1 MSIETSRTTF
11 CWNSYGGILFGLLF
25 TLVVGYLGYSIN
37 GLHECVPPTQSQFL
51 RFDFWLEVWSDTC
64 MIFSVVIATIWLI
77 PKCRSL
83 NERADCRLIFMMFLD
98 IFFFLIQIIS
108 FLVMV
113 VISLSYMN
121 QICMGKDAT
130 MESLLIIGIWP
141 FPLVFSTIRIVEID
155 NMRNAVLFMQ
165 ELGIMV

>member
-1 MSIETSRTTF
+1 
-11 CWNSYGGILFGLLF
+11 
-25 TLVVGYLGYSIN
+25 
-37 GLHECVPPTQSQFL
+37 
-51 RFDFWLEVWSDTC
+51 
-64 MIFSVVIATIWLI
+64 MIFSAIIATIWLI
-77 PKCRSL
+77 PKCRRL
-83 NERADCRLIFMMFLD
+83 NERADYRLIFMMFLD

-113 VISLSYMN
+113 VISLSYMG

-141 FPLVFSTIRIVEID
+141 FPLIFSTIRIVEID